1 MLLALQRPQHAPV
14 RHRCGGWPTRL
25 SREAL
30 GSNGS
35 LRQIVVALAD
45 FAPRE
50 LPPPADPY
58 LWLRTGT
65 REMGQARVSATPT
78 ARVCPRRPAVRPA
91 RAVPPPSS
99 ARGQHRQL
107 CRCQSAKEAP
117 KRGGQRQ
124 RLIDEP
130 LDRVLDAAVQPSGDH
145 RVRRRVTPL
154 VDHGARAAAP
164 FALVAHHPEMKQPRK
179 LPRHEVARTAH

>member
-91 RAVPPPSS
+91 RAGPPPPRPEGSTGS
-99 ARGQHRQL
+99 Y
-107 CRCQSAKEAP
+107 
-117 KRGGQRQ
+117 
-124 RLIDEP
+124 
-130 LDRVLDAAVQPSGDH
+130 VDASRP
-145 RVRRRVTPL
+145 RRRRSAAASGSGSSTNPST
-154 VDHGARAAAP
+154 GSSTRPFSRAAI
-164 FALVAHHPEMKQPRK
+164 
-179 LPRHEVARTAH
+179 TACGVG